1 MPIYIFFIF
10 FSVPQLSC
18 VVASAA
24 AAAVV
29 DDDDADAGPP
39 NVAAKFEH

>member
-1 MPIYIFFIF
+1 M
-10 FSVPQLSC
+10 PQLSC
-18 VVASAA
+18 VVASA